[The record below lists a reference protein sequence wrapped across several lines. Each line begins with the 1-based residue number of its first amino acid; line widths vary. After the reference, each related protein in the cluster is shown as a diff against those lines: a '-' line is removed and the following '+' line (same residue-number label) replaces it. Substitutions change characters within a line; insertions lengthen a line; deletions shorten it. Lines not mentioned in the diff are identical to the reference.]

1 MSTSTQGDEQGT
13 AFCLKEIENTKTLI
27 LNISS
32 QLPKIRASYEKYKGT
47 GLKREFD
54 SLVDLQKSVNKLLE
68 EFPALVLQL
77 NEYGDNELS
86 KTTERLYGVLKKY
99 DYLGTLDYSRL
110 CTALENFASNL
121 PTADHNINTAKLAHL
136 MNRARMGYF
145 PTDLSHVQMI
155 KDAIV
160 FPDEYVNLID
170 PCCGEG
176 LALQEFSKGIKAKTF
191 GIEIDEVRGEEAQ
204 KRIHRVGFGSF
215 FHSRI
220 SLNSFQGLWLN
231 PPYLS
236 VPSENG
242 SRRLEKSFLADS
254 IRLLQVGGI
263 MVYIIPYYRATPD
276 VCRVLCENFTDL
288 RVHKFVGKEFERFKQ
303 VVFIGMKTERHE
315 AEKIAKRLS
324 EYMLD
329 ADKIPLITDLPKDC
343 YEMRAANKKVDLFKG
358 AIFNVWEL
366 ADQLKNSP
374 SIEKL
379 FEERTLD
386 NREHRPLL
394 PLNLSQV
401 GLVGASGMMNG
412 LVECDNPHI
421 IKGRIVKERKTKIG
435 AQDENGKTSVKEIT
449 SNKLIFNV
457 LTPTGLKS
465 LG

>member
-1 MSTSTQGDEQGT
+1 MMSENEQQQT
-13 AFCLKEIENTKTLI
+13 AFCLKEIENSKTLI
-27 LNISS
+27 LTLAS
-32 QLPKIRASYEKYKGT
+32 QFPKLRASYEKYKGT
-47 GLKREFD
+47 GLKREYD
-54 SLVDLQKSVNKLLE
+54 SLVDLQKAVKRLLE

-77 NEYGDNELS
+77 NEYGDEEIS

-99 DYLGTLDYSRL
+99 NYLGTTDYTKL
-110 CTALENFASNL
+110 CMALESFAKGL

-145 PTDLSHVQMI
+145 PTDLSHVKML
-155 KDAIV
+155 KDAII
-160 FPDEYVNLID
+160 FPEAPVNLID

-176 LALQEFSKGIKAKTF
+176 LALQAFAKGVKARTY

-204 KRIHRVGFGSF
+204 RRIQRVGYGSF

-220 SLNSFQGLWLN
+220 SLNAFQGLWLN

-236 VPSENG
+236 VPSEHG
-242 SRRLEKSFLADS
+242 SKRLEKAFLADS
-254 IRLLQVGGI
+254 IRHLQVGGI
-263 MVYIIPYYRATPD
+263 MIYIIPYYRATPD

-288 RVHKFVGKEFERFKQ
+288 RVHRFIGKEFERFKQ
-303 VVFIGMKTERHE
+303 VAIIGKKIERRE
-315 AEKIAKRLS
+315 AEKMAKRLS

-343 YEMRAANKKVDLFKG
+343 YEMPAATKTVELFKG
-358 AIFNVWEL
+358 AVFNVNEL
-366 ADQLKNSP
+366 ADQLKKSP
-374 SIEKL
+374 SIERL

-386 NREHRPLL
+386 NRERRPLL

-412 LVECDNPHI
+412 LVECDTPHV
-421 IKGRIVKERKTKIG
+421 IKGRIVKEKKTKIG
-435 AQDENGKTSVKEIT
+435 LEDDNGKTAVREIT
-449 SNKLIFNV
+449 SNRLIFNV

>member
-1 MSTSTQGDEQGT
+1 MSENEQQQT
-13 AFCLKEIENTKTLI
+13 AFCLKEIENSKTLI
-27 LNISS
+27 LTLAS
-32 QLPKIRASYEKYKGT
+32 QFPKLRASYEKYKGT
-47 GLKREFD
+47 GLKREYD
-54 SLVDLQKSVNKLLE
+54 SLIDLQKAVKRLLE

-77 NEYGDNELS
+77 NEYGDEELS

-99 DYLGTLDYSRL
+99 NYLGTTDYTKL
-110 CTALENFASNL
+110 CMALESFAKGL

-145 PTDLSHVQMI
+145 PTDLSHVKML

-160 FPDEYVNLID
+160 FPEAPVNLID

-176 LALQEFSKGIKAKTF
+176 LALQAFAKGVQARTY

-204 KRIHRVGFGSF
+204 RRIQRVGYGSF

-220 SLNSFQGLWLN
+220 SLNAFQGLWLN

-236 VPSENG
+236 VPSEHG
-242 SRRLEKSFLADS
+242 SKRLEKAFLADS
-254 IRLLQVGGI
+254 IRHLQVGGI
-263 MVYIIPYYRATPD
+263 MIYIIPYYRATPD

-288 RVHKFVGKEFERFKQ
+288 RVHRFIGKEFERFKQ
-303 VVFIGMKTERHE
+303 VAIIGKKIERRE
-315 AEKIAKRLS
+315 AEKMAKKLS

-343 YEMRAANKKVDLFKG
+343 YEMPAATKTVELFKG
-358 AIFNVWEL
+358 AVFNVNEL
-366 ADQLKNSP
+366 ADQLKKSP
-374 SIEKL
+374 SIERL

-386 NREHRPLL
+386 NRERRPLL

-412 LVECDNPHI
+412 LVECDTPHV
-421 IKGRIVKERKTKIG
+421 IKGRIVKEKKTKIG
-435 AQDENGKTSVKEIT
+435 LEDDNGKTAVREIT
-449 SNKLIFNV
+449 SNRLIFNV

>member
-1 MSTSTQGDEQGT
+1 MTTSNEQQQT
-13 AFCLKEIENTKTLI
+13 AFCLKEIENSKTLI
-27 LNISS
+27 LTLAS
-32 QLPKIRASYEKYKGT
+32 QFPKLRASVEKYKGT
-47 GLKREFD
+47 GLKREYD
-54 SLVDLQKSVNKLLE
+54 SLIDLQKAVKRLLE

-77 NEYGDNELS
+77 NEYGDEELS
-86 KTTERLYGVLKKY
+86 KTTERLYGVLKKFN
-99 DYLGTLDYSRL
+99 YLGTLDYSKL
-110 CTALENFASNL
+110 CMALESFANGL

-145 PTDLSHVQMI
+145 PTDLSHVKML

-160 FPDEYVNLID
+160 FPDAPVNLID

-176 LALQEFSKGIKAKTF
+176 LALQAFAKGVQARTY

-204 KRIHRVGFGSF
+204 RRIQRVGYGSF

-220 SLNSFQGLWLN
+220 SLNAFQGLWLN

-236 VPSENG
+236 VPSEHGNK
-242 SRRLEKSFLADS
+242 RLEKAFLADS
-254 IRLLQVGGI
+254 IRHLQAGGI
-263 MVYIIPYYRATPD
+263 MIYIIPYYRATPD

-288 RVHKFVGKEFERFKQ
+288 RVHKFIGKEFERFKQ
-303 VVFIGMKTERHE
+303 IAIIGRKIERRE
-315 AEKIAKRLS
+315 AEKMAKKLS

-329 ADKIPLITDLPKDC
+329 ADKLPLITDLPKEC
-343 YEMRAANKKVDLFKG
+343 YEMPAATKTVELFKG
-358 AIFNVWEL
+358 AVFNVNEL
-366 ADQLKNSP
+366 ADQLKKSP
-374 SIEKL
+374 SIERL

-386 NREHRPLL
+386 NRERRPLL

-412 LVECDNPHI
+412 LVECETPHI
-421 IKGRIVKERKTKIG
+421 IKGRIVKEKKTKIG
-435 AQDENGKTSVKEIT
+435 IEDDKGKTAVREIT
-449 SNKLIFNV
+449 SNRLIFNV

>member
-1 MSTSTQGDEQGT
+1 MSENEQQQT
-13 AFCLKEIENTKTLI
+13 AFCLKEIENSKTLI
-27 LNISS
+27 LTLAS
-32 QLPKIRASYEKYKGT
+32 QFPKLRASYEKYKGT
-47 GLKREFD
+47 GLKREYD
-54 SLVDLQKSVNKLLE
+54 SLIDLQKAVKRLLE

-77 NEYGDNELS
+77 NEYGDEELS

-99 DYLGTLDYSRL
+99 NYLGTTDYTKL
-110 CTALENFASNL
+110 CMALESFAKGL

-145 PTDLSHVQMI
+145 PTDLSHVKML
-155 KDAIV
+155 KDAII
-160 FPDEYVNLID
+160 FPEAPVNLID

-176 LALQEFSKGIKAKTF
+176 LALQAFAKGVKARTY

-204 KRIHRVGFGSF
+204 RRIQRVGYGSF

-220 SLNSFQGLWLN
+220 SLNAFQGLWLN

-236 VPSENG
+236 VPSEHG
-242 SRRLEKSFLADS
+242 SKRLEKAFLADS
-254 IRLLQVGGI
+254 IRHLQVGGI
-263 MVYIIPYYRATPD
+263 MIYIIPYYRATPD

-288 RVHKFVGKEFERFKQ
+288 RVHRFIGKEFERFKQ
-303 VVFIGMKTERHE
+303 VAIIGKKIERRE
-315 AEKIAKRLS
+315 AEKMAKRLS

-343 YEMRAANKKVDLFKG
+343 YEMPAATKTVELFKG
-358 AIFNVWEL
+358 AVFNVNEL
-366 ADQLKNSP
+366 ANQLKKSP
-374 SIEKL
+374 SIERL

-386 NREHRPLL
+386 NRERRPLL

-412 LVECDNPHI
+412 LVECDTPHV
-421 IKGRIVKERKTKIG
+421 IKGRIVKEKKTKIG
-435 AQDENGKTSVKEIT
+435 LEDDNGKTAVREIT
-449 SNKLIFNV
+449 SNRLIFNV

>member
-1 MSTSTQGDEQGT
+1 MSENEQQQT
-13 AFCLKEIENTKTLI
+13 AFCLKEIENSKALI
-27 LNISS
+27 LTLAS
-32 QLPKIRASYEKYKGT
+32 QFPKLRASYKKYKGT
-47 GLKREFD
+47 GLKREYD
-54 SLVDLQKSVNKLLE
+54 SLIDLQKAVKRLLE

-77 NEYGDNELS
+77 NEYGDEELS

-99 DYLGTLDYSRL
+99 NYLGTTDYTKL
-110 CTALENFASNL
+110 CMALESFAKGL

-145 PTDLSHVQMI
+145 PTDLSHVKML

-160 FPDEYVNLID
+160 FPEAPVNLID

-176 LALQEFSKGIKAKTF
+176 LALQAFAKGVQARTY

-204 KRIHRVGFGSF
+204 RRIQRVGYGSF

-220 SLNSFQGLWLN
+220 SLNAFQGLWLN

-236 VPSENG
+236 VPSEHG
-242 SRRLEKSFLADS
+242 SKRLEKAFLADS
-254 IRLLQVGGI
+254 IRHLQVGGI
-263 MVYIIPYYRATPD
+263 MIYIIPYYRATPD

-288 RVHKFVGKEFERFKQ
+288 RVHRFIGKEFERFKQ
-303 VVFIGMKTERHE
+303 VAIIGKKIERRE
-315 AEKIAKRLS
+315 AEKMAKRLS

-343 YEMRAANKKVDLFKG
+343 YEMPAATKTVEPFKG
-358 AIFNVWEL
+358 AVFNVNEL
-366 ADQLKNSP
+366 ADQLKKSP
-374 SIEKL
+374 SIERL

-386 NREHRPLL
+386 NRERRPLL

-412 LVECDNPHI
+412 LVECDTPHV
-421 IKGRIVKERKTKIG
+421 IKGRIVKEKKTKIG
-435 AQDENGKTSVKEIT
+435 LEDDNGKTAVREIT
-449 SNKLIFNV
+449 SNRLIFNV

>member
-1 MSTSTQGDEQGT
+1 MSENEQQQT
-13 AFCLKEIENTKTLI
+13 AFCLKEIENSKTLI
-27 LNISS
+27 LTLAS
-32 QLPKIRASYEKYKGT
+32 QFPKLRASYEKYKGT
-47 GLKREFD
+47 GLKREYD
-54 SLVDLQKSVNKLLE
+54 SLIDLQKAVKRLLE

-77 NEYGDNELS
+77 NEYGDEELS

-99 DYLGTLDYSRL
+99 NYLGTTDYTKL
-110 CTALENFASNL
+110 CMALESFAKGL

-145 PTDLSHVQMI
+145 PTDLSHVKML

-160 FPDEYVNLID
+160 FPEAPVNLID

-176 LALQEFSKGIKAKTF
+176 LALQAFAKGVKARTY

-204 KRIHRVGFGSF
+204 RRIQRVGYGSF

-220 SLNSFQGLWLN
+220 SLNAFQGLWLN

-236 VPSENG
+236 VPSEHG
-242 SRRLEKSFLADS
+242 SKRLEKAFLADS
-254 IRLLQVGGI
+254 IRHLQVGGI
-263 MVYIIPYYRATPD
+263 MIYIIPYYRATPD

-288 RVHKFVGKEFERFKQ
+288 RVHRFIGKEFERFKQ
-303 VVFIGMKTERHE
+303 VAIIGKKIERRE
-315 AEKIAKRLS
+315 AEKMAKRLS

-343 YEMRAANKKVDLFKG
+343 YEMPAATKTVELFKG
-358 AIFNVWEL
+358 AVFNVNEL
-366 ADQLKNSP
+366 ADQLKKSP
-374 SIEKL
+374 SIERL

-386 NREHRPLL
+386 NRERRPLL

-401 GLVGASGMMNG
+401 GLVGASGIMNG
-412 LVECDNPHI
+412 LVECDTPHV
-421 IKGRIVKERKTKIG
+421 IKGRIVKEKKTKIG
-435 AQDENGKTSVKEIT
+435 LEDDNGKTAVREIT
-449 SNKLIFNV
+449 SNRLIFNV

>member
-1 MSTSTQGDEQGT
+1 MITNNNNEQI
-13 AFCLKEIENTKTLI
+13 AFCLKEIEKSKTLI
-27 LNISS
+27 LNLSAGF
-32 QLPKIRASYEKYKGT
+32 PKIRASYEKYKGT
-47 GLKREFD
+47 GLKREYD
-54 SLVDLQKSVNKLLE
+54 SLVDLQKAVKRLLE

-77 NEYGDNELS
+77 NEYGDEELS
-86 KTTERLYGVLKKY
+86 KTTERLYGILKKFN
-99 DYLGTLDYSRL
+99 YLGTTDYSKL
-110 CTALENFASNL
+110 CMALESFANGL

-145 PTDLSHVQMI
+145 PTDLYHVQML
-155 KDAIV
+155 KDAII
-160 FPDEYVNLID
+160 FPGEPVNLID

-176 LALQEFSKGIKAKTF
+176 LALQAFSKGVQARTY

-204 KRIHRVGFGSF
+204 RRLQRVGFGSF

-220 SLNSFQGLWLN
+220 SLNAFQGLLLN

-254 IRLLQVGGI
+254 MRLLQIGGI

-276 VCRVLCENFTDL
+276 VCRVLCENFEDL
-288 RVHKFVGKEFERFKQ
+288 RVHKFIGKEFERFKQ
-303 VVFIGMKTERHE
+303 VAFIGRKIERRE
-315 AEKIAKRLS
+315 ANKMAKKLS

-329 ADKIPLITDLPKDC
+329 ADKIPLITDLPKEC
-343 YEMRAANKKVDLFKG
+343 YEMPAATKKVELFKG
-358 AIFNVWEL
+358 AVFNVNEL
-366 ADQLKNSP
+366 ADQLKKSP
-374 SIEKL
+374 SIERL

-386 NREHRPLL
+386 NRERRPLL

-412 LVECDNPHI
+412 LVECDTPHI
-421 IKGRIVKERKTKIG
+421 IKGRVVKEKKTKIG
-435 AQDENGKTSVKEIT
+435 TENEEGKMAIREIT
-449 SNKLIFNV
+449 SNRLIFNV